1 MKGQGGWFGGGGG
14 GNFGD
19 YSYGGGGY
27 DGYGFG
33 GKGGGKESKGGG
45 KGSIPCKFYL
55 QGNCT
60 RGTTCAFSHDVPQGQ
75 GGPTG
80 GTGSQPGPGGKWF
93 GGEDEDPELAEI
105 QDAIAMQ
112 QLDDEKMRAEMAEMD
127 EPPPNDNASE
137 GSDPPLPPPA
147 TEKEIAEAQEIV
159 KRAQDDLI
167 ERNKMKAKVK
177 DANKTDL
184 QAMINARLAKRWGQ
198 DVSLD
203 TSMYRDAKM
212 IGQEHLREA
221 DEA

>member
-1 MKGQGGWFGGGGG
+1 MTMPV
-14 GNFGD
+14 
-19 YSYGGGGY
+19 
-27 DGYGFG
+27 
-33 GKGGGKESKGGG
+33 KEV
-45 KGSIPCKFYL
+45 IPPY
-55 QGNCT
+55 
-60 RGTTCAFSHDVPQGQ
+60 R
-75 GGPTG
+75 
-80 GTGSQPGPGGKWF
+80 
-93 GGEDEDPELAEI
+93 
-105 QDAIAMQ
+105 
-112 QLDDEKMRAEMAEMD
+112 
-127 EPPPNDNASE
+127 
-137 GSDPPLPPPA
+137 PPA

>member
-14 GNFGD
+14 GGNFGND

-45 KGSIPCKFYL
+45 KGSIPCKFY
-55 QGNCT
+55 QKGSCT
-60 RGTTCAFSHDVPQGQ
+60 RGTTCAFSHDEASGQ
-75 GGPTG
+75 EGPPGGK
-80 GTGSQPGPGGKWF
+80 GSQPGGKWF
-93 GGEDEDPELAEI
+93 GGDDEDPELAEI
-105 QDAIAMQ
+105 QDALAMQ
-112 QLDDEKMRAEMAEMD
+112 QLDDDEKMRAEMAEMD
-127 EPPPNDNASE
+127 EPPPSDNASE

-147 TEKEIAEAQEIV
+147 SEQEIAEAQEIV

-177 DANKTDL
+177 DANKSDL
-184 QAMINARLAKRWGQ
+184 QAMINARLAKRWRCW
-198 DVSLD
+198 VELS
-203 TSMYRDAKM
+203 DAKM
-212 IGQEHLREA
+212 IGQDHMREA

>member
-14 GNFGD
+14 GGNFGD
-19 YSYGGGGY
+19 YNYGGGGGGGY

-45 KGSIPCKFYL
+45 KGSIPCKFFL

-60 RGTTCAFSHDVPQGQ
+60 RGASCAFSHDVSQAPQVCRPA
-75 GGPTG
+75 GPSP
-80 GTGSQPGPGGKWF
+80 GTGSGGGKWF
-93 GGEDEDPELAEI
+93 GEDEDPDLAEI
-105 QDAIAMQ
+105 QDALAMQ
-112 QLDDEKMRAEMAEMD
+112 QLDDEKMAEMDEMD

-159 KRAQDDLI
+159 RRAQDDLI

-184 QAMINARLAKRWGQ
+184 QAMINARLAKR
-198 DVSLD
+198 
-203 TSMYRDAKM
+203 
-212 IGQEHLREA
+212 
-221 DEA
+221 

>member
-1 MKGQGGWFGGGGG
+1 M
-14 GNFGD
+14 
-19 YSYGGGGY
+19 
-27 DGYGFG
+27 
-33 GKGGGKESKGGG
+33 
-45 KGSIPCKFYL
+45 
-55 QGNCT
+55 
-60 RGTTCAFSHDVPQGQ
+60 TTVMEVEAMMVMALVAKVVAKRAREVARAASLVSSTCRATARVGPPVHFLMTCPQGQ

-184 QAMINARLAKRWGQ
+184 QAMINARLAKR
-198 DVSLD
+198 
-203 TSMYRDAKM
+203 
-212 IGQEHLREA
+212 
-221 DEA
+221 